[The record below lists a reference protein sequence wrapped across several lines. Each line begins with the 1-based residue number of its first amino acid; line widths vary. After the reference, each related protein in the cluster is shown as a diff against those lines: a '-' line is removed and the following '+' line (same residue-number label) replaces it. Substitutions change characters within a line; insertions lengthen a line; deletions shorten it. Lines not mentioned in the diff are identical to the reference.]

1 MPLALAGLAAGLAA
15 NVLLGPLGL
24 GLLQWRVGPNALNQ
38 TYGADAVSLLLV
50 VPAALA
56 AGWLWSRG
64 HRLAAPVTFG
74 VGLATLYYAM
84 AEVLGPDYLRYPG
97 NNERFFLLFLALI
110 ILSWTTAARAWVSLD
125 RQPPQLSRRL
135 RRAFGT
141 VLVLAAGVI
150 GSAWLVQL
158 LELAMTGTLSS
169 PADALAYA
177 DSPSAFWTI
186 RVVDLGFLVPIS
198 LWTGMGLWRGHA
210 TATRLSFGVASF
222 LTLQAASVLA
232 MGAVMLWRGDPTA
245 NATLIVVLTPITL
258 ALAALTARL
267 LATYANLRPPATA
280 KARHDLATAA

>member
-56 AGWLWSRG
+56 AGWLWSKG
-64 HRLAAPVTFG
+64 HRLAAPVAFG

-135 RRAFGT
+135 SRAFGT

-150 GSAWLVQL
+150 GVSTTIKVAFAVGSPRHS
-158 LELAMTGTLSS
+158 MTA
-169 PADALAYA
+169 P
-177 DSPSAFWTI
+177 
-186 RVVDLGFLVPIS
+186 
-198 LWTGMGLWRGHA
+198 M
-210 TATRLSFGVASF
+210 AS
-222 LTLQAASVLA
+222 TEAACKV
-232 MGAVMLWRGDPTA
+232 RK
-245 NATLIVVLTPITL
+245 
-258 ALAALTARL
+258 
-267 LATYANLRPPATA
+267 LATPKLSLVAVACPRHRPMPVQSEIGTRNPRSTTRIVQNALGESA
-280 KARHDLATAA
+280 